1 MLSHVCRHTNTLE
14 PLISNTKARLLAV
27 ESAPSLPSRATKGR
41 ILVVDDDDLVTSTI
55 ELMLRTAGYDVTA
68 CLNAMDALE
77 KVRFC
82 EFDLII
88 TDLRMPVM
96 TGLDLIQLVRA
107 GGFTVPIFILT
118 GFVDQLAGNEKS
130 QLDGLSVQEILLKP
144 TPMKEL
150 LSRIAMHVPPVHS
163 ARPT

>member
-1 MLSHVCRHTNTLE
+1 M
-14 PLISNTKARLLAV
+14 
-27 ESAPSLPSRATKGR
+27 
-41 ILVVDDDDLVTSTI
+41 
-55 ELMLRTAGYDVTA
+55 TA

-150 LSRIAMHVPPVHS
+150 LSRIAMHVPPVLS